1 MKKVIKLNENDI
13 EGLVKKILKE
23 NRVNEHVDNFIDME
37 FEKVMRKLESE
48 NFSSTKLIK
57 IGKKY
62 NTLLSTE
69 EKKSFIEKLKEL
81 TSKKPLKENER
92 PRGGLVY
99 GGKAE
104 IIDEVIN
111 RINEYGDEYIEQLET
126 LNSGFPSTKYR
137 RVEPERNIVHAPGIK
152 VQSSVYPK

>member
-57 IGKKY
+57 IGK
-62 NTLLSTE
+62 
-69 EKKSFIEKLKEL
+69 
-81 TSKKPLKENER
+81 
-92 PRGGLVY
+92 
-99 GGKAE
+99 
-104 IIDEVIN
+104 
-111 RINEYGDEYIEQLET
+111 
-126 LNSGFPSTKYR
+126 
-137 RVEPERNIVHAPGIK
+137 NI
-152 VQSSVYPK
+152 